1 MEFPGWLRV
10 VGDRSFKGDCPSEA
24 AELTTFFNALRNNY
38 DGVPALHIRN
48 EGKRTKIQGVVE
60 KAQGM
65 HPGAADII
73 IPGSPTLV
81 IELKRMD
88 HRKSRWQPYQLD
100 FLRDSMLFGARVSV
114 CLGHRAAL
122 QEFIEWHRSLNIT
135 RR

>member
-1 MEFPGWLRV
+1 MKFPEWLNV
-10 VGDRSFKGDCPSEA
+10 VGDKNFRGNCPSEA
-24 AELTTFFNALRNNY
+24 AELMTFFNVVRTDFKNI
-38 DGVPALHIRN
+38 PALHIRN
-48 EGKRTKIQGVVE
+48 EGKRSNIQSAIE

-81 IELKRMD
+81 IELKRQD
-88 HRKSRWQPYQLD
+88 HTKSKWQPYQLD
-100 FLRDSMLFGARVSV
+100 FLRDSIMLGARVSV